1 MKELINLLK
10 LRTPTL
16 KAGDSIV
23 ITKWGDDCL
32 YVELYDDE
40 LDVYFPL
47 QEVRL

>member
-1 MKELINLLK
+1 MKELINLIK

-16 KAGDSIV
+16 KAGDAIV
-23 ITKWGDDCL
+23 ITKYDECL